1 MQKSFTLLIFLFSQ
15 LIIVAAP
22 PAKWMMAGSGKY
34 KYQFVEQDPLK
45 TRFYTLDNG
54 LKVILTVNK
63 KEPRIRALIPV
74 RAGSN
79 TDPRNNTGLAHYLEH
94 MLFKGTDKMG
104 VMDFAREK
112 PLLDSIDLLYEK
124 YNKSRDPEQRKSIYQ
139 QIDRISGL
147 ASNYSIANE
156 YAKLMKSMGGRNVNA
171 HTWYD
176 ETVYE
181 DDIPSNAL
189 DRYLAVQK
197 ERFRKPVFRIF
208 HTELEAV
215 YEEKNRSMDDD
226 NRKVFYAGMESLF
239 PTTNYGLQTTIGT
252 IDHLKNPSLIEIRN
266 YYNNYYVPNNM
277 AVILVGDL
285 DPDQTIKKIEAHFSD
300 MKSKPV
306 KEYLP
311 KPEPALHG
319 VISKEVWGPTPERVT
334 LAFRTPGQIYNRE
347 AVLNTVCDEIL
358 SNAAAGLIDL
368 NLNKKQ
374 KVLNAGSTIQPNKDY
389 NVAVLTGLPKQ
400 GQSLDEVKGLL
411 LEQIKRLQQGEFE
424 ESLIQAIAANYK
436 LRAIQNLENN
446 EWVADRL
453 ADAFIQTKGDNWA
466 DFVQRIDLMKTITKK
481 EVMEYAK
488 KYYGDQYVVIYKRKG
503 EDKSIVKIDK
513 PSITPV
519 QTNSNQTSAF
529 LQSIEKMEMPA
540 IQPKWMDFKAD
551 FTTGKL
557 KGLDFYYVQNL
568 THDLFRYTLRFEMGS
583 WANKL
588 LPLAAQYLQYV
599 RLPDMSSEEISK
611 AFFTLAC
618 NYNFNVGNEVTT
630 IQLTGLQE
638 NFTPSVQLLEKLL
651 NTSLEDEQAWSSLKQ
666 RLLKARQ
673 DAKSNRLAI
682 RQGLQQYAAYG
693 ASNPFNHVLS
703 DQELNQVTA
712 KDLMQVIHQMT
723 QIIHEVVYFGPSPL
737 NEIKAQLS
745 QLHRPDV
752 YIPVIKGKGYKKLIQ
767 GKPIVL
773 FAPYEMVQAE
783 VNWILNTSDYDPGQ
797 SALVQVFNN
806 YFGAGG
812 FTSIVPQTLRE
823 SKALA
828 YATNAQYLT
837 PGQKDEKYT
846 LNAYI
851 GTQADKLAEAISG
864 MNELLMELPQVDD
877 FVANAKT
884 TVLNNIETERVTG
897 DDVVFRY
904 FTSRDKGLWEDER
917 AAVYKEA
924 ASIQYP
930 DLKAFHQKFLSNK
943 PYTLCVVGAP
953 DKVDQAVLSRHGD
966 VKKLSMVELFGY

>member
-54 LKVILTVNK
+54 LKVILSVNK

-74 RAGSN
+74 RTGSN

-94 MLFKGTDKMG
+94 MLFKGRDKMG
-104 VMDFAREK
+104 VMDFVKEK

-411 LEQIKRLQQGEFE
+411 LEQ
-424 ESLIQAIAANYK
+424 
-436 LRAIQNLENN
+436 
-446 EWVADRL
+446 
-453 ADAFIQTKGDNWA
+453 
-466 DFVQRIDLMKTITKK
+466 
-481 EVMEYAK
+481 
-488 KYYGDQYVVIYKRKG
+488 
-503 EDKSIVKIDK
+503 
-513 PSITPV
+513 
-519 QTNSNQTSAF
+519 
-529 LQSIEKMEMPA
+529 
-540 IQPKWMDFKAD
+540 
-551 FTTGKL
+551 
-557 KGLDFYYVQNL
+557 
-568 THDLFRYTLRFEMGS
+568 
-583 WANKL
+583 
-588 LPLAAQYLQYV
+588 
-599 RLPDMSSEEISK
+599 
-611 AFFTLAC
+611 
-618 NYNFNVGNEVTT
+618 
-630 IQLTGLQE
+630 
-638 NFTPSVQLLEKLL
+638 
-651 NTSLEDEQAWSSLKQ
+651 
-666 RLLKARQ
+666 
-673 DAKSNRLAI
+673 
-682 RQGLQQYAAYG
+682 
-693 ASNPFNHVLS
+693 
-703 DQELNQVTA
+703 
-712 KDLMQVIHQMT
+712 
-723 QIIHEVVYFGPSPL
+723 
-737 NEIKAQLS
+737 
-745 QLHRPDV
+745 
-752 YIPVIKGKGYKKLIQ
+752 
-767 GKPIVL
+767 
-773 FAPYEMVQAE
+773 
-783 VNWILNTSDYDPGQ
+783 
-797 SALVQVFNN
+797 
-806 YFGAGG
+806 
-812 FTSIVPQTLRE
+812 
-823 SKALA
+823 
-828 YATNAQYLT
+828 
-837 PGQKDEKYT
+837 
-846 LNAYI
+846 
-851 GTQADKLAEAISG
+851 
-864 MNELLMELPQVDD
+864 
-877 FVANAKT
+877 
-884 TVLNNIETERVTG
+884 
-897 DDVVFRY
+897 
-904 FTSRDKGLWEDER
+904 
-917 AAVYKEA
+917 
-924 ASIQYP
+924 
-930 DLKAFHQKFLSNK
+930 
-943 PYTLCVVGAP
+943 
-953 DKVDQAVLSRHGD
+953 
-966 VKKLSMVELFGY
+966 VKKLRSIPR